1 MYSDDGAGMIVQV
14 QCYAGRKADER
25 PVRFRIGD
33 RDYMV
38 EEIVEQWYGP
48 DRLLQG
54 ACRRRQLVLAASPHV
69 RRHVEHRGDSETSV
83 NRGRLWVG
91 PPR

>member
-1 MYSDDGAGMIVQV
+1 MIVQV
-14 QCYAGRKADER
+14 QCYAGHKADER

-48 DRLLQG
+48 DDSFYKVRADDHNLYLLCHQTG
-54 ACRRRQLVLAASPHV
+54 GDTWK
-69 RRHVEHRGDSETSV
+69 VESIQKLG
-83 NRGRLWVG
+83 
-91 PPR
+91 

>member
-1 MYSDDGAGMIVQV
+1 VGIVQV

-38 EEIVEQWYGP
+38 EEIIEQWYGP
-48 DRLLQG
+48 DHSFYKVRSDDGNAYLL
-54 ACRRRQLVLAASPHV
+54 CHK
-69 RRHVEHRGDSETSV
+69 TSTDAWSIESV
-83 NRGRLWVG
+83 PKLL
-91 PPR
+91 